1 MISGFCVNCNLFF
14 LLLEA
19 MCVYD
24 LRIFYECLHS
34 INACAYQLF
43 WLPAESG
50 CIFFN
55 YMNFCW
61 PALPGFY
68 KRRNKILLYWAGPP
82 KQDGIEFP
90 YNCKEIKV
98 KWVEFRK
105 LDEAIQPGKP
115 GQPTWYNQALVFSLG
130 WVFYIFF
137 DAIDCNE
144 YCTVTS
150 VIL

>member
-1 MISGFCVNCNLFF
+1 MYCWKPCLFS
-14 LLLEA
+14 

-24 LRIFYECLHS
+24 LRIFLECLHS

-43 WLPAESG
+43 WLPADSG
-50 CIFFN
+50 SIFFN

-68 KRRNKILLYWAGPP
+68 KRRNNILLYWAGPP

-90 YNCKEIKV
+90 YNSKEIIKV

-115 GQPTWYNQALVFSLG
+115 GQPTWNNQALVFSLG
-130 WVFYIFF
+130 WIFYIFF
-137 DAIDCNE
+137 HAIDCNGH
-144 YCTVTS
+144 CTVTS